1 MSTPRFGARKN
12 LPGHVAGQVVVRVHP
27 DAVRPHLP
35 AAAIAAGPAQRMRGA
50 RMLARHVPDEVM
62 APLEHLRRN
71 AGLEDV
77 RPLFEEPATGARR
90 AKSGLSPADR
100 TRHAIAASVIESDDD
115 EISGLAVATV
125 KGGKVTKRILDDL
138 NSASTIEFAEP
149 VAARWLL
156 ARRSDPK
163 RNVQWGLPAIRFFD
177 AKRPRSG
184 ALSIGVMDTGLDT
197 GHPDFDTDAID
208 YDHQGA
214 GKGDPAGHGTHVAG
228 IVGAVPNN
236 DIGITGLVR
245 SRLSVWKIFRDEP
258 TPEGDFLVDT
268 ELFQRALK
276 AAEGKG
282 LHALNLSIG
291 GTERQRVEE
300 LLVRRLIRRGVTVC
314 AAMGNEYETWGD
326 PTEYP
331 AAVEGVISVGAIG
344 EDRRRASFSNTGKH
358 IDLVAPGV
366 NILSTVPVRRS
377 KWRPETEYTCW
388 DGTSMATPHVT
399 VAAAMVA
406 RANPSFGPDDVRDH
420 LRKKAMRLRPMGRRK
435 WTREYGSGLLDLAAA
450 LS

>member
-1 MSTPRFGARKN
+1 MPRFGAPKG
-12 LPGHVAGQVVVRVHP
+12 LPGHVAGQVIVQMRP

-35 AAAIAAGPAQRMRGA
+35 AAAIAAGPALRMRAA
-50 RMLARHVPDEVM
+50 RAVARSVPEEVA
-62 APLEHLRRN
+62 APLDHLRRN

-77 RPLFEEPATGARR
+77 RPLFEEPAAGVRR

-115 EISGLAVATV
+115 ELAGLAVATV
-125 KGGKVTKRILDDL
+125 KGGKVTKRVLDDL
-138 NSASTIEFAEP
+138 NAAPTVEFAER

-156 ARRSDPK
+156 ARRTDPQ
-163 RNVQWGLPAIRFFD
+163 RNVQWGLPAIRYFD
-177 AKRPRSG
+177 AKRSRARG
-184 ALSIGVMDTGLDT
+184 LAIGVMDTGLDT
-197 GHPDFDTDAID
+197 SHPDLDMDSID
-208 YDHQGA
+208 YDDQGA
-214 GKGDPAGHGTHVAG
+214 GRRDPAGHGTHVAG

-236 DIGITGLVR
+236 EIGITGLAR

-258 TPEGDFLVDT
+258 DDDGNFLVDT

-300 LLVRRLIRRGVTVC
+300 LLIRRLIRRGVTVC
-314 AAMGNEYETWGD
+314 AAMGNEYETCGD
-326 PTEYP
+326 PIEYP
-331 AAVEGVISVGAIG
+331 AAVEGVVAVGAIG

-366 NILSTVPVRRS
+366 NILSTVPLRRS
-377 KWRPETEYTCW
+377 RWRPETEYACW
-388 DGTSMATPHVT
+388 EGTSMATPHVAA
-399 VAAAMVA
+399 AAAMVA
-406 RANPSFGPDDVRDH
+406 RANPSFGPADVRDH
-420 LRKKAMRLRPMGRRK
+420 LRRTAMRLRPMRGRK